1 MVIYLV
7 YAIKDNTIVATAFS
21 TEKKAKAY
29 VAVNPE
35 YKWTIE
41 SYLVHEE

>member
-7 YAIKDNTIVATAFS
+7 YTIKDNTFVATAFS
-21 TEKKAKAY
+21 TEEKAKAY

-35 YKWTIE
+35 YKLTIE
-41 SYLVHEE
+41 SYYVR